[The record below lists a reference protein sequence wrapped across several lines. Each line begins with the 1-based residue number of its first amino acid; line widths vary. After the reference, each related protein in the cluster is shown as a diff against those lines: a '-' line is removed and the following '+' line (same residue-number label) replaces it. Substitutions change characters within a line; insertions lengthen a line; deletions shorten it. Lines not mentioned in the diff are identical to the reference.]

1 MAGDVLSGRRRRQAR
16 PRCRSVRFDLSEAEY
31 AELEAAADGAG
42 LARGAFAAKATLA
55 AVRGS
60 STPVRAPMAGEL
72 REVLTALMR
81 AGTLVQRIGVNLNQ
95 AVTQLNATGQA
106 PGSLVPIA
114 EHCAHRVE
122 LLDAVAEQVRNRIR
136 IR

>member
-1 MAGDVLSGRRRRQAR
+1 MAGDVLSGRRRRHAK

-31 AELEAAADGAG
+31 AELAAAADGAG

-60 STPVRAPMAGEL
+60 SAQAEMPAVGGL
-72 REVLTALMR
+72 REVLAELMR
-81 AGTLVQRIGVNLNQ
+81 VGTLVQRIGVNLNQ
-95 AVTQLNATGQA
+95 AVAQLNATGQA

-114 EHCAHRVE
+114 EHCTRRVE
-122 LLDAVAEQVRNRIR
+122 LLDQLAEQLRNRIR
-136 IR
+136 